1 MDVQKRDLPTYDVR
15 ALELLLDLQ
24 ESKYQIL
31 IPILIRL
38 MMSITLQKTS
48 QIHDFGKFWGD
59 WGIQNHSVSISAE
72 LEF

>member
-1 MDVQKRDLPTYDVR
+1 MDVQKRDLPTNDVR

-48 QIHDFGKFWGD
+48 QDH
-59 WGIQNHSVSISAE
+59 HPPIS
-72 LEF
+72 LPDPDHYI